1 MLVQGS
7 DAESGVHCCVH
18 WCLRRSG
25 RGGVVTALQV
35 RTGLIHRGQTRA
47 KGEGL
52 LGLLGSLLLGSLLKQ
67 FLKAGIVLAR
77 FG

>member
-1 MLVQGS
+1 M
-7 DAESGVHCCVH
+7 
-18 WCLRRSG
+18 
-25 RGGVVTALQV
+25 VTALQV

-47 KGEGL
+47 KREGL

-77 FG
+77 FGQQGWGVLLGQQAQT